1 MIFSSEGSLGS
12 PNESVCIMPEIIL
25 NKTNNGLMST
35 GHPENDFRLNAKYC
49 HFLSTKLFTAH
60 IACIFVESSMIIA
73 KVTARF
79 HIVKHAHTPHNYAEE
94 NL

>member
-35 GHPENDFRLNAKYC
+35 GHPENDFRLKAKYC
-49 HFLSTKLFTAH
+49 HFLSICKH
-60 IACIFVESSMIIA
+60 Q
-73 KVTARF
+73 
-79 HIVKHAHTPHNYAEE
+79 IVHSTHSLHLWKEQHYYC
-94 NL
+94 